1 MRVTSPQIVGREAE
15 LAALRHAV
23 VAARRG
29 VGSFWCVVGDAG
41 LGKSRLAA
49 ELRSAA
55 GAAGLLIAHGSAI
68 EGLRTPYRP
77 LTEALLLACPDGP
90 PEVPA
95 VRMFR
100 PALAQVLPTWS
111 QESTEQASAVV
122 VGEGVRRLLVHTA
135 GDAGC
140 LLVVDDL
147 HWADPET
154 VAVLRYLRDH
164 VADARV
170 MVLAVGRP
178 EAGSAWQRLVDVVA
192 RDGRV
197 LSVEPLDDAEVRE
210 LAVAALGAPD
220 PPAELLE
227 TLTAGA
233 AGSPFLVEELLTA
246 WRQGDVVLPRSGERA
261 GAAGRTRV
269 PEGFASYV
277 GRRSERLGAL
287 AREVLVAAALTELQ
301 VPAAELSVAL
311 GAEPDDVGSAFD
323 EGRRLGLL
331 RMQDGRLEFAHDLTR
346 TAVLAAA
353 GDGAQARVARCLLE
367 SMTGGGRGAG
377 LLGPHQLAELA
388 LVAHDE
394 PRALALLVE
403 SGVRDRARGALLTS
417 REHLRRALQLA
428 PPPQRARVA
437 EELAH
442 TLLQGGHPVSA
453 RRVLDTLGPAVA
465 AEPAEVRARLH
476 LLAARAAVAAGDR
489 GTAEDRLVLAEALAD
504 RDTGSV
510 SAQVELLRAAIALA
524 ENRSAEAGDRA
535 RRAAVE
541 AEEAG
546 DDQTVCE
553 ALELLAR
560 ALRGSEV
567 AESRSTMVAL
577 VERAERAGL
586 PFWVLRGLYQLGTLD
601 LLDRSDDAR
610 LQRARKE
617 AERSGALAMLAEL
630 QLEITACLEAR
641 FRHAE
646 AREAAK
652 ACIEAGTV
660 LGLRPV
666 VAKAWVF
673 SGVMSAKEGDRR
685 QVEAACAA
693 AIAADDSTETVG
705 AVWADCR
712 ALLDLAQERRES
724 ALAKLDKALESYGGT
739 PAVIPRPAMTLRHLL
754 LAIDGQDPA
763 PPASWGATAHLHTAR
778 GILAFADAVRHG
790 RGGDPV
796 AARACFEAGDRAL
809 APAPWHR
816 HLARRLLAEAAG
828 RDGWADPAP
837 WLLEAAGFFDG
848 AGNDA
853 VAGACRSL
861 LRRAGHHVARPGPA
875 SGLPEHLR
883 SAGVTRRE
891 NDVLRLV
898 GQGATNAEIA
908 ERLVLSRRTVEHHV
922 ASLLRKLDCTNRSQL
937 VSRALQAGEEELA
950 EET

>member
-1 MRVTSPQIVGREAE
+1 MRVTSPKIVGREAE

-23 VAARRG
+23 VAASRG
-29 VGSFWCVVGDAG
+29 AGSFWCVVGDAG

-55 GAAGLLIAHGSAI
+55 SEAGVLVAHGSAI
-68 EGLRTPYRP
+68 EGVRTPYRP

-170 MVLAVGRP
+170 MVLSVGRP

-197 LSVEPLDDAEVRE
+197 LRVEPLDDAEVRQ
-210 LAVAALGAPD
+210 LAVAALGTQDASAD
-220 PPAELLE
+220 LLE

-246 WRQGDVVLPRSGERA
+246 WRQGDVVLPRSGERP
-261 GAAGRTRV
+261 GDAAGRTRV

-277 GRRSERLGAL
+277 GRRTERLGAQ
-287 AREVLVAAALTELQ
+287 AREVLVAAALTDLQ

-311 GAEPDDVGSAFD
+311 GADPDDVGSALD

-331 RMQDGRLEFAHDLTR
+331 RMQDGRLEFTHDLTR

-367 SMTGGGRGAG
+367 SLTGGGRGAG
-377 LLGPHQLAELA
+377 LLGPHELAELA

-417 REHLRRALQLA
+417 REHLDRALQLA
-428 PPPQRARVA
+428 TPPQRAKVA

-453 RRVLDTLGPAVA
+453 RRVLDALGPAVA

-524 ENRSAEAGDRA
+524 ENRSAEARDLA
-535 RRAAVE
+535 RRAAAE
-541 AEEAG
+541 AEGAG

-577 VERAERAGL
+577 VERAEQAGL

-610 LQRARKE
+610 LQRARQE

-646 AREAAK
+646 AREAAE

-685 QVEAACAA
+685 QVEASCAA
-693 AIAADDSTETVG
+693 ATAADDSTETVG

-724 ALAKLDKALESYGGT
+724 ALAKLDKAVESYGGT

-754 LAIDGQDPA
+754 LSIDGQDPA

-778 GILAFADAVRHG
+778 GILAFAEAVRHG
-790 RGGDPV
+790 RGGDPA

-816 HLARRLLAEAAG
+816 HLARRCWPRQPAAT
-828 RDGWADPAP
+828 
-837 WLLEAAGFFDG
+837 AGPT
-848 AGNDA
+848 
-853 VAGACRSL
+853 R
-861 LRRAGHHVARPGPA
+861 RPGCWRRPA
-875 SGLPEHLR
+875 SSTVPATTR
-883 SAGVTRRE
+883 SPGHAARCCVGRATTSRDRARRP
-891 NDVLRLV
+891 DFPSTC
-898 GQGATNAEIA
+898 AAPA
-908 ERLVLSRRTVEHHV
+908 
-922 ASLLRKLDCTNRSQL
+922 
-937 VSRALQAGEEELA
+937 
-950 EET
+950 